1 MAPLSRL
8 ASAKTDQTSMQ
19 FLRILEDG
27 LLALPTADARR
38 RPPLEF
44 WNSIADECHAKGFFH
59 YYQAMDFKNQ
69 KWPQLYKIT
78 LQHHQKTQRLTARDK
93 MVIRIRRLQD
103 PSFCTSSGDEAIP
116 LPEPEKNDE
125 PLVDDEFEHEVE
137 AYDADFDDQHHQKT
151 QRLTAR
157 DKMVI
162 RIRRL
167 QDPSFCTSS
176 GDEAIPLP
184 EPEKNDEVLVEDE
197 FEQEVEAY
205 DADFDDVNF
214 ETSAMDTDDT
224 IQTSKSS
231 MNNSTGFSPI
241 ILPLPSTTSSS
252 NDEILHETLKAITRA
267 CNLFSEKTLLEIE
280 LLKRQL

>member
-78 LQHHQKTQRLTARDK
+78 L
-93 MVIRIRRLQD
+93 
-103 PSFCTSSGDEAIP
+103 
-116 LPEPEKNDE
+116 
-125 PLVDDEFEHEVE
+125 
-137 AYDADFDDQHHQKT
+137 QHHQKT